1 MTIVDYLVADNLIR
15 ISFDESID
23 LLNSLPSF
31 KDFKVETNLNNEAV
45 VNIELTLKPA
55 NINLSEAKLLS
66 DVSIVW
72 GDRFKF
78 EEITNFYVTS
88 VENLNSRESDVWRMI
103 SDKEFK
109 ESKIHVKRAELY
121 DSNILSWMI
130 MVAFGQRV
138 LSNNTALIHSSVVEN
153 GEYAVSFL
161 GKSGTGKS
169 THSRLWISTNEGF
182 NLLNDDNPAVRIEGD
197 DVFIYGTPWSG
208 KTACYINKKRK
219 LMSIIRL
226 TQAKENK
233 MDWKNKGVESLLAL
247 LPSFTA
253 IRWNQTI
260 FSSMLSVLENII
272 QRVSV
277 GQLYCLP
284 NPEAAELCY
293 NEIIKVNKLEDE

>member
-55 NINLSEAKLLS
+55 DINLSEAKLLS

-103 SDKEFK
+103 SNKEFK

-182 NLLNDDNPAVRIEGD
+182 NLLNDDNPAVRIEGN

>member
-55 NINLSEAKLLS
+55 DINLSEAKLLS

>member
-31 KDFKVETNLNNEAV
+31 KDFRVETNLNNEAV

-78 EEITNFYVTS
+78 EEIANFYVTS

-182 NLLNDDNPAVRIEGD
+182 NLLNDDNPAVRFEGD

-293 NEIIKVNKLEDE
+293 KEIIKVNKLEDE

>member
-31 KDFKVETNLNNEAV
+31 KDFRVETNLNNEAV

-78 EEITNFYVTS
+78 EEIANFYVTS

-169 THSRLWISTNEGF
+169 THSRLWISTNE
-182 NLLNDDNPAVRIEGD
+182 I
-197 DVFIYGTPWSG
+197 
-208 KTACYINKKRK
+208 
-219 LMSIIRL
+219 
-226 TQAKENK
+226 
-233 MDWKNKGVESLLAL
+233 
-247 LPSFTA
+247 
-253 IRWNQTI
+253 
-260 FSSMLSVLENII
+260 
-272 QRVSV
+272 
-277 GQLYCLP
+277 
-284 NPEAAELCY
+284 
-293 NEIIKVNKLEDE
+293 

>member
-1 MTIVDYLVADNLIR
+1 
-15 ISFDESID
+15 
-23 LLNSLPSF
+23 
-31 KDFKVETNLNNEAV
+31 
-45 VNIELTLKPA
+45 
-55 NINLSEAKLLS
+55 
-66 DVSIVW
+66 
-72 GDRFKF
+72 
-78 EEITNFYVTS
+78 
-88 VENLNSRESDVWRMI
+88 
-103 SDKEFK
+103 
-109 ESKIHVKRAELY
+109 
-121 DSNILSWMI
+121 

>member
-55 NINLSEAKLLS
+55 DINLSEAKLLS

-109 ESKIHVKRAELY
+109 ESKIHVKQAELY

>member
-1 MTIVDYLVADNLIR
+1 MKTVDYFVAENLIR
-15 ISFDESID
+15 ISYDDSID
-23 LLNSLPSF
+23 ILNSLPSF
-31 KDFKVETNLNNEAV
+31 KDFEVELNTEKEAT
-45 VNIELTLKPA
+45 VNIELTFDQA
-55 NINLSEAKLLS
+55 DIDLSKAKLLS

-78 EEITNFYVTS
+78 EETKSSYITS
-88 VENLNSRESDVWRMI
+88 VENSNSSESEVWLMI
-103 SDKEFK
+103 SDMEFK
-109 ESKIHVKRAELY
+109 FSKIHIKKAELY

-153 GEYAVSFL
+153 DAYAVSFL

-169 THSRLWISTNEGF
+169 THSRLWTNTNKGF
-182 NLLNDDNPAVRIEGD
+182 KLLNDDNPAVRIDGD

-208 KTACYINKKRK
+208 KTACYINKKLK
-219 LMSIIRL
+219 LMSIVRL
-226 TQAKENK
+226 AQAKDNK
-233 MDWKNKGVESLLAL
+233 MEWKNKGVESLLAL

-253 IRWNQTI
+253 IRWNQAI
-260 FSSMLSVLENII
+260 FSSMIGILENII
-272 QRVSV
+272 QRTTV

-293 NEIIKVNKLEDE
+293 YEIKKVNKLENE

>member
-31 KDFKVETNLNNEAV
+31 KDFKVETNLNNEGV

-55 NINLSEAKLLS
+55 DINLSEAKLLS

-169 THSRLWISTNEGF
+169 THSRLWISTNVGF

>member
-31 KDFKVETNLNNEAV
+31 KDFKVETNLNNEAI

-55 NINLSEAKLLS
+55 DINLSEAKLLS

>member
-55 NINLSEAKLLS
+55 DINLSEAKLLS

-78 EEITNFYVTS
+78 EEITDFYVTS

-293 NEIIKVNKLEDE
+293 NEIIKVNKLENE

>member
-45 VNIELTLKPA
+45 VNIELTLKA
-55 NINLSEAKLLS
+55 ADINLSEAKLLS

>member
-31 KDFKVETNLNNEAV
+31 KDFKVETNLNNEAI

-55 NINLSEAKLLS
+55 DINLSEAKLLS

-182 NLLNDDNPAVRIEGD
+182 NLLNDDNPAVRIDGD